1 LLGRFFYRL
10 LSKAGVISV
19 GFSGIE
25 FVPAFIKLAMN
36 NLLRLIRGL
45 CFVPLLASF
54 NSAAAQQPVLDFQTV
69 ATGLNNPVDI
79 VTAPGDNRLFIA
91 QQNGIVRIWNGTTFL
106 DFINLAGVITDP
118 PVGEQGLLSIV
129 FHPGYAT
136 NRYFFVWYTSTTGAV
151 TLARYQR
158 NSVNPDIADPGSGQV
173 LLSIPKPG
181 NPYFTNHNGGKLIFG
196 ADGMLYIGTG
206 DGGSGGDP
214 LNNAQNGNSLLGK
227 MLRIDVNG
235 FSTSYN
241 IPPDNPFLTPGDNI
255 LDEIYAIG
263 LRNPWRWSFD
273 RANGDMWIAD
283 VGQNL
288 WEEVNWR
295 RTGNTAGVNYGWR
308 CYEGAHI
315 YAGGG
320 CTPTDTVSPIFEYPH
335 NGTTGGFSVTGG
347 YVYRGPDPQNA
358 PLVGYYI
365 TADYVSGNVWS
376 IRANGS
382 GGWNSYLQA
391 GLPGNISSFGE
402 GADGTLYALARS
414 AGTIYKVMLST
425 IIPVTITHF
434 TAVARTGYNE
444 LEWRTSNEINT
455 RTYHVEYSTD
465 GSLFSRVGQVPA
477 NGNSSANSYTFRH
490 RVLQGGDVYYRLV
503 TEEADGSTKISG
515 IVRLQGSTANIRIYP
530 TVLHPNGTLNL
541 VFPQRVQNLQLL
553 NSTGSIA
560 WQKDISNVNGATS
573 IAIPNLPAGVY
584 IIRINGWGVLH
595 QQKIIIR

>member
-1 LLGRFFYRL
+1 M
-10 LSKAGVISV
+10 VV
-19 GFSGIE
+19 FSGIE
-25 FVPAFIKLAMN
+25 FVPTFVKLAMN
-36 NLLRLIRGL
+36 NLLRRIRGL
-45 CFVPLLASF
+45 YFLVLLALS
-54 NSAAAQQPVLDFQTV
+54 NSAVAQQPVLNFQTV
-69 ATGLNNPVDI
+69 ASGLNNPVDI
-79 VTAPGDNRLFIA
+79 VTAPGDSRLFVA
-91 QQNGIVRIWNGTTFL
+91 QQNGLVRIWTGTTFL

-118 PVGEQGLLSIV
+118 PGGEQGLLSIV

-158 NSVNPDIADPGSGQV
+158 NSINPDIADPGSGQV

-196 ADGMLYIGTG
+196 GDGMLYIGTG

-235 FSTSYN
+235 FTASYN
-241 IPPDNPFLTPGDNI
+241 IPADNPFTSAVDGI

-288 WEEVNWR
+288 WEEINWR
-295 RTGNTAGVNYGWR
+295 RAGNTAGVNYGWR

-320 CTPTDTVSPIFEYPH
+320 CTPSDTVSPIFEYPH

-347 YVYRGPDPQNA
+347 YVYRGPDPQNV

-376 IRANGS
+376 IRSNGS

-402 GADGTLYALARS
+402 GVDGTLYALAR
-414 AGTIYKVMLST
+414 GTGIIYKVMLSS
-425 IIPVTITHF
+425 IIPVTITGF
-434 TAVARTGYNE
+434 TAVSREGYNE
-444 LEWRTSNEINT
+444 LEWRTSNETNT
-455 RTYHVEYSTD
+455 RTYYVEYSTD
-465 GSLFSRVGQVPA
+465 GNVFSRVGQVTA

-490 RVLQGGDVYYRLV
+490 QVSPGRDAYYRIV
-503 TEEADGSTKISG
+503 TEDADGSTKISN
-515 IVRLQGSTANIRIYP
+515 IIRLQRATSNIRIYP
-530 TVLHPNGTLNL
+530 TVLQPNGMLNL
-541 VFPQRVQNLQLL
+541 VLTEPAQRLELM
-553 NSTGSIA
+553 NSTGSVA
-560 WQKDISNVNGATS
+560 WQKDISNMNGVTS
-573 IAIPNLPAGVY
+573 LAIPNLPAGVY
-584 IIRINGWGVLH
+584 CIRINGRGFLH
-595 QQKIIIR
+595 QEKIIIR